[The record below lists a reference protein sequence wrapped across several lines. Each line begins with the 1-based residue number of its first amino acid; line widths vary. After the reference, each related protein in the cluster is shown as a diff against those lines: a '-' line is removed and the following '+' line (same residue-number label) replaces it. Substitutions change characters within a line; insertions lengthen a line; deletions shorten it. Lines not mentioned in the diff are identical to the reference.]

1 MIFTSPLF
9 LIGLVAMA
17 IPVIVHLFNFRRYKK
32 IYFSNVDKLEEMQ
45 SETRRQSTLRQI
57 LIMVARM
64 MAIAFLVLAFAQ
76 PVINRSDK
84 AVRAGGNDVAVFIDN
99 SFSMQNTDGNGPM
112 IEKAKAKARE
122 IVSAYGESDR
132 FHLMTCDVEGRH
144 FHWLSKEE
152 MLTMIDEVEPGSAS
166 PSLSSMIERQR
177 DFVRGGSGENKEI
190 FVISDFQTSVA
201 DIDNFESDSNI
212 ALTLVPLKPAEL
224 ENVYVDSV
232 ALGAPVYYRGNTVE
246 TEVWIRNDGSENL
259 EGVPVTLY
267 VNGRQRAVATV
278 DLPAEGR
285 TALTM
290 PFTVD
295 ATGVLDC
302 RVECSDYP
310 VVFDDSYF
318 FTLNIRDYINGL
330 IVEGITSNVF
340 LTRLFD
346 GDTAVKMQTM
356 SVQQMDFSR
365 IEGNDVVILDELPSL
380 SSGMV
385 QSLRSF
391 VDGGGTIVVVV
402 ADNADKESYNAALTQ
417 FGAPGLEQQHKGR
430 VAAGTVSMDN
440 ALYRNVF
447 NGRNSE
453 MELPT
458 VVNYWRLAKS
468 SSTLY
473 EPIITLANGD
483 VYVSATMCGAGRI
496 YLIAAPLRDEHT
508 DFVRQ
513 ALFVPTLYNMALYS
527 VRPSLPAVSMGSGDP
542 VPLSQRYDGKETVHL
557 VSTQSSSQSKDS
569 SATRFDVIADIRM
582 VGGMSNLVL
591 HSGLHEAGNYWLQ
604 YDGKTIEGVSFNYS
618 RLESQ
623 MRFLDRSQIV
633 SMLKDYNLD
642 NISVVNNVNKP
653 LDSYLK
659 ERMDGK
665 QLWRLCLML
674 SLLMLLA
681 EILLIRIPKKK
692 KSKRDDRTQG
702 DD

>member
-1 MIFTSPLF
+1 MIFTYPLF

-32 IYFSNVDKLEEMQ
+32 IFFSNVEKLEEMQ

-64 MAIAFLVLAFAQ
+64 LAIAFLALAFAQ
-76 PVINRSDK
+76 PVIKRSDK
-84 AVRAGGNDVAVFIDN
+84 TIRAGRNDVAIFIDN
-99 SFSMQNTDGNGPM
+99 SYSMQNIDGNGPM

-122 IVSAYGESDR
+122 IVAAFGEGDR

-144 FHWLSKEE
+144 FHWLSRDE

-177 DFVRGGSGENKEI
+177 DFVRGGSGEHKEI

-201 DIDNFESDSNI
+201 DIDNFVNDSAI
-212 ALTLVPLKPAEL
+212 AVTLVPLKPSEL
-224 ENVYVDSV
+224 DNVYVDSV

-285 TALTM
+285 TALMM

-310 VVFDDSYF
+310 VVFDDSYY
-318 FTLNIRDYINGL
+318 FTLNIREYIQGL
-330 IVEGITSNVF
+330 VVEGGAANVF
-340 LTRLFD
+340 LTRLFE
-346 GDTAVKMQTM
+346 GDSAVKMQTM
-356 SVQQMDFSR
+356 NVQQMDFSR
-365 IEGNDVVILDELPSL
+365 VDGNDVVILDELTSL

-385 QSLRSF
+385 QSLRTF
-391 VDGGGTIVVVV
+391 LDGGGTVVVV
-402 ADNADKESYNAALTQ
+402 VSDKADKESYNSVLMQ
-417 FGAPGLEQQHKGR
+417 FGAPSLEQQHRGR

-447 NGRNSE
+447 NGRNSD
-453 MELPT
+453 MELPS
-458 VVNYWRLAKS
+458 VNDYWRLTTS
-468 SSTLY
+468 SSTIY
-473 EPIITLANGD
+473 EPIITLSNGD
-483 VYVSATMCGAGRI
+483 VYVSVTSCGSGRI
-496 YLIAAPLRDEHT
+496 YLVSAPLRDEHT

-527 VRPSLPAVSMGSGDP
+527 VRPSLPAVSLGGNTP
-542 VPLSQRYDGKETVHL
+542 VPLSQRYDGLENIHL
-557 VSTQSSSQSKDS
+557 VSAQSSIGSKDS
-569 SATRFDVIADIRM
+569 NAAIFDVIADIRV
-582 VGGMSNLVL
+582 VGGVSNLVP
-591 HSGLHEAGNYWLQ
+591 HSNLHEAGNYWLQ
-604 YDGKTIEGVSFNYS
+604 SDGKTIEGVSFNYS

-623 MRFLDRSQIV
+623 MSFLERSQIS

-642 NISVVNNVNKP
+642 NISVVDNVDKP

-665 QLWRLCLML
+665 QLWRWCLVF

-681 EILLIRIPKKK
+681 EILLIRIPKKNK
-692 KSKRDDRTQG
+692 VKSDERAS
-702 DD
+702 

>member
-1 MIFTSPLF
+1 MIFTYPLF

-32 IYFSNVDKLEEMQ
+32 IFFSNVEKLEEMQ

-64 MAIAFLVLAFAQ
+64 LAIAFLALAFAQ
-76 PVINRSDK
+76 PVIKRSDK
-84 AVRAGGNDVAVFIDN
+84 TIRAGRNDVAIFIDN
-99 SFSMQNTDGNGPM
+99 SYSMQNIDGNGPM

-122 IVSAYGESDR
+122 IVAAFGEGDR

-144 FHWLSKEE
+144 FHWLSRDE

-177 DFVRGGSGENKEI
+177 DFVRGGSGEHKEI

-201 DIDNFESDSNI
+201 DIDNFVNDSAI
-212 ALTLVPLKPAEL
+212 AVTLVPLKPSEL
-224 ENVYVDSV
+224 DNVYVDSV

-285 TALTM
+285 TALMM

-302 RVECSDYP
+302 RVECGDYP
-310 VVFDDSYF
+310 VVFDDSYY
-318 FTLNIRDYINGL
+318 FTLNIREYIQGL
-330 IVEGITSNVF
+330 VVEGGAANVF
-340 LTRLFD
+340 LTRLFE
-346 GDTAVKMQTM
+346 GDSAVKMQTM
-356 SVQQMDFSR
+356 NVQQMDCSR
-365 IEGNDVVILDELPSL
+365 VDGNDVVILDELTSL

-385 QSLRSF
+385 QSLRTF
-391 VDGGGTIVVVV
+391 LDGGGTVVVV
-402 ADNADKESYNAALTQ
+402 VSDKADKESYNSALMQ
-417 FGAPGLEQQHKGR
+417 FGAPSLEQQHRGR

-447 NGRNSE
+447 NGRNSD
-453 MELPT
+453 MELPS
-458 VVNYWRLAKS
+458 VNDYWRLTTS
-468 SSTLY
+468 SSTIY
-473 EPIITLANGD
+473 EPIITLSNGD
-483 VYVSATMCGAGRI
+483 VYVSVTSCGSGRI
-496 YLIAAPLRDEHT
+496 YLVAAPLRDEHT

-527 VRPSLPAVSMGSGDP
+527 VRPSLPAVSLGGNTP
-542 VPLSQRYDGKETVHL
+542 VPLSQRYVGLENIHL
-557 VSTQSSSQSKDS
+557 VSAQSSIGSKDS
-569 SATRFDVIADIRM
+569 NAAIFDVIADIRV
-582 VGGMSNLVL
+582 VGGVSNLVP
-591 HSGLHEAGNYWLQ
+591 HSNLHEAGNYWLQ
-604 YDGKTIEGVSFNYS
+604 SDGKTIEGVSFNYS

-623 MRFLDRSQIV
+623 MSFLERSQIS

-642 NISVVNNVNKP
+642 NISVVDNVDKP

-665 QLWRLCLML
+665 QLWRWCLVF

-681 EILLIRIPKKK
+681 EILLIRIPKKNK
-692 KSKRDDRTQG
+692 VKSDERAS
-702 DD
+702 

>member
-1 MIFTSPLF
+1 MIFTYPLF

-32 IYFSNVDKLEEMQ
+32 IFFSNVEKLEEMQ

-64 MAIAFLVLAFAQ
+64 LAIAFLALAFAQ
-76 PVINRSDK
+76 PVIKRSDK
-84 AVRAGGNDVAVFIDN
+84 TIRAGRNDVAIFIDN
-99 SFSMQNTDGNGPM
+99 SYSMQNIDGNGPM

-122 IVSAYGESDR
+122 IVAAFGEGDR

-144 FHWLSKEE
+144 FHWLSRDE

-177 DFVRGGSGENKEI
+177 DFVRGGNGEHKEI

-201 DIDNFESDSNI
+201 DIDNFVNDSAI
-212 ALTLVPLKPAEL
+212 AVTLVPLKPSEL
-224 ENVYVDSV
+224 DNVYVDSV

-246 TEVWIRNDGSENL
+246 TEVWIRNDGSENI

-285 TALTM
+285 TALMM

-310 VVFDDSYF
+310 VVFDDSYY
-318 FTLNIRDYINGL
+318 FTLNIREYIQGL
-330 IVEGITSNVF
+330 VVEGGAANVF
-340 LTRLFD
+340 LTRLFE
-346 GDTAVKMQTM
+346 GDSAVKMQTM
-356 SVQQMDFSR
+356 NVQQMDFSR
-365 IEGNDVVILDELPSL
+365 VDGNDVVILDELTSL

-385 QSLRSF
+385 QSLRTF
-391 VDGGGTIVVVV
+391 LDGGGTVVVV
-402 ADNADKESYNAALTQ
+402 VSDKADKESYNSALMQ
-417 FGAPGLEQQHKGR
+417 FGAPSLEQQHRGR

-447 NGRNSE
+447 NGRNSD
-453 MELPT
+453 MELPS
-458 VVNYWRLAKS
+458 VNDYWRLTTS
-468 SSTLY
+468 SSTIY
-473 EPIITLANGD
+473 EPIITLSNGD
-483 VYVSATMCGAGRI
+483 VYVSVTSCGPGRI
-496 YLIAAPLRDEHT
+496 YLVAAPLRDEHT

-527 VRPSLPAVSMGSGDP
+527 VRPSLPAVSLGGNTP
-542 VPLSQRYDGKETVHL
+542 VPLSQRYDGLENIHL
-557 VSTQSSSQSKDS
+557 VSAQSSIGSKDS
-569 SATRFDVIADIRM
+569 NAAIFDVIADIRV
-582 VGGMSNLVL
+582 VGGVSNLVP
-591 HSGLHEAGNYWLQ
+591 HSNLHEAGNYWLQ
-604 YDGKTIEGVSFNYS
+604 SDGKTIEGVSFNYS

-623 MRFLDRSQIV
+623 MSFLERSQIS

-642 NISVVNNVNKP
+642 NISVVDNVDKP

-665 QLWRLCLML
+665 QLWRWCLVL

-681 EILLIRIPKKK
+681 EILLIRIPKKNK
-692 KSKRDDRTQG
+692 VKSDERAS
-702 DD
+702 